1 MLFSGVVLYS
11 SSVRFNDA
19 LYVRRF
25 VCSIF
30 SRIWTEY
37 GDLIHFIPML
47 LFHLPETIGK
57 LDFFHVS
64 SGNEKKKHWSA
75 MCLSSMMEIFS
86 HLIKSSYS

>member
-30 SRIWTEY
+30 SCIWTEY

-47 LFHLPETIGK
+47 LVHLSETIGK

-64 SGNEKKKHWSA
+64 SGNEKKTLV
-75 MCLSSMMEIFS
+75 CNVFIIYDGDFFSSD
-86 HLIKSSYS
+86 

>member
-1 MLFSGVVLYS
+1 MLFSGVDLYS

-30 SRIWTEY
+30 SCIWTEY

-47 LFHLPETIGK
+47 LFQISETIGK

-64 SGNEKKKHWSA
+64 SGNEKKT
-75 MCLSSMMEIFS
+75 LVYNVFIIYDGDFFSSD
-86 HLIKSSYS
+86 